1 MGKQYIELV
10 AGRTDPELRATLV
23 DVQHE
28 VASLNAVAA
37 PILFP
42 ELADQPGFV
51 ELINT
56 GQATIRGLAL
66 LAFVDEAEAERAC
79 PVTRQ
84 HLTLLRPEL
93 FGNAERSR

>member
-1 MGKQYIELV
+1 M
-10 AGRTDPELRATLV
+10 AARTDPELRATLA

-42 ELADQPGFV
+42 ELADQAGFV

-56 GQATIRGLAL
+56 GQAAIRGLAL
-66 LAFVDEAEAERAC
+66 LAFVEEAEAERAW
-79 PVTRQ
+79 PATRQ

-93 FGNAERSR
+93 FDDTEPSR